1 MIDAFARLAMSK
13 IELKTAKLFEAADG
27 DTIAGFVSSSG
38 ADSTPATPL
47 RAGTWEK
54 AAAWVGVGAGLV
66 VVCLALIAV
75 PMLTGIKMPKAASPI
90 DWWLWLGGAKEGQ
103 TFEKFV
109 KDTAKRQDNWW
120 DTNYKQSPMYQF
132 QGIQPMDLNRMQ
144 GVQFN
149 GPQTTQSPRR
159 SR

>member
-1 MIDAFARLAMSK
+1 MSGV
-13 IELKTAKLFEAADG
+13 ELKTAKYFETQNGENEQLGAHPPE
-27 DTIAGFVSSSG
+27 

-54 AAAWVGVGAGLV
+54 AAAWVGVGVAGLV

-90 DWWLWLGGAKEGQ
+90 DWWLWLGGAKSDQ

-109 KDTAKRQDNWW
+109 RDTATKSRQDW
-120 DTNYKQSPMYQF
+120 DEKYRQSPMYQF
-132 QGIQPMDLNRMQ
+132 QGIQPIDLNRMQ
-144 GVQFN
+144 GIQVN
-149 GPQTTQSPRR
+149 PQPWNSPSQTPKR